1 MVEDPGDAG
10 TADKGFLGARPMPE
24 IQSRVRTYDQVNK
37 EIIRELIVSAQLLRG
52 SVPRTKQ
59 S

>member
-10 TADKGFLGARPMPE
+10 TVDKGILGARPMPE

-37 EIIRELIVSAQLLRG
+37 QRIRELTASAQLLRG
-52 SVPRTKQ
+52 FVPRTKQ